1 MSKAVTPPMINSNAH
16 EMSIWQKGEVESCI
30 GVSHSRVME
39 DAVMSRSA
47 SSTVERT
54 TPADKGFMK
63 NEPVVLYPAFLHVLS
78 TALTNAS

>member
-39 DAVMSRSA
+39 DAVMSCSA
-47 SSTVERT
+47 SSTIERMT
-54 TPADKGFMK
+54 LADEDFIKK
-63 NEPVVLYPAFLHVLS
+63 
-78 TALTNAS
+78 